1 MANLMDYVDWR
12 KDLDFKADPFN
23 IVDNLLFSECTYID
37 FEEVM
42 EDGNT
47 ITEVAQAYFQKHS
60 EKEIQKRKT
69 FYHLAPFLLPKMAHS
84 KRFGKIVLSDYV
96 NIVDK
101 NMQISAITFACDDF
115 IYIAYRGTDDT
126 LVGWKE
132 DFDFSYKQETPGQ
145 REALRY
151 CQRIAQK
158 YPQKIY
164 IGGHSKG
171 GNFAYY
177 VAMHASKAIQERL
190 VQVYSNDGPGFIR
203 RVWQEVDPSI
213 LNKMVKISPCNCTIG
228 ALLEN
233 PVQPI
238 YCLSNQMGLMQHDCL
253 SWQILGKQFVT
264 GQQDAK
270 SLWFENTIRQ
280 WVVDVDFVHRQ
291 QFVETIF
298 GIFQQAGVYCLED
311 FSGHQIQIL
320 KAINDL
326 PKEESQLVQS
336 LLRKL
341 LGSSKKVLVDQ
352 VKRITN

>member
-1 MANLMDYVDWR
+1 M
-12 KDLDFKADPFN
+12 
-23 IVDNLLFSECTYID
+23 
-37 FEEVM
+37 
-42 EDGNT
+42 
-47 ITEVAQAYFQKHS
+47 
-60 EKEIQKRKT
+60 
-69 FYHLAPFLLPKMAHS
+69 
-84 KRFGKIVLSDYV
+84 
-96 NIVDK
+96 
-101 NMQISAITFACDDF
+101 SAITFVCDDF

-238 YCLSNQMGLMQHDCL
+238 YCLS
-253 SWQILGKQFVT
+253 
-264 GQQDAK
+264 
-270 SLWFENTIRQ
+270 
-280 WVVDVDFVHRQ
+280 
-291 QFVETIF
+291 
-298 GIFQQAGVYCLED
+298 LED